1 MFTKNKKDKIKN
13 NKEKMHPVEFTWY
26 KAIVLITAAMGLGIG
41 ILNIVYFNRIRLN
54 TANCTEL
61 TSGEANAALWLNI
74 ALVIFSGILFFWS
87 LFRLIFTGE
96 PSKDIVHK
104 TYNTFHHS
112 PPPSVYTSPETYAA
126 VGSPSGPA
134 VPIQIPSPVPSPAS
148 GMIPVTATTVSYPLP
163 ASYTGSV

>member
-1 MFTKNKKDKIKN
+1 
-13 NKEKMHPVEFTWY
+13 MHPVEFTWY

-54 TANCTEL
+54 TTNCTEL
-61 TSGEANAALWLNI
+61 TSGEANTALWLNI

-112 PPPSVYTSPETYAA
+112 PDPSVYTSPETYAA

-134 VPIQIPSPVPSPAS
+134 VPISIPSVAPSPAVSPS
-148 GMIPVTATTVSYPLP
+148 GMIPVTSVPVTTTTFSYPLP
-163 ASYTGSV
+163 ASYTGPV

>member
-1 MFTKNKKDKIKN
+1 
-13 NKEKMHPVEFTWY
+13 MHPVEFTWY

-54 TANCTEL
+54 TTNCTEL

-112 PPPSVYTSPETYAA
+112 PPPSVYTSQQTYDD
-126 VGSPSGPA
+126 VTTPPLRTVPA
-134 VPIQIPSPVPSPAS
+134 VPIAIPSPAMSPAMSS
-148 GMIPVTATTVSYPLP
+148 GMIPVTTTVTSYPLP
-163 ASYTGSV
+163 TSYAGAV